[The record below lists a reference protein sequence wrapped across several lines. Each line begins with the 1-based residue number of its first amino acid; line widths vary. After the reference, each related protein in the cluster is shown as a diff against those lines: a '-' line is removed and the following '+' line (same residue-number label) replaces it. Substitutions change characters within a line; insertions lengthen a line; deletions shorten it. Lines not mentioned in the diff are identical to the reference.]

1 MKRSIIKEAFEYLR
15 SVGEAHMQQDVAN
28 KMGISKTNISRAFN
42 GDDKYLTKS
51 FLLRFNEAYNNIF
64 NYDWLLTGEGEML
77 NKSDSESSVLSPDPV
92 LPIRDEQDVSLEPLQ
107 APFPR
112 SHYQPIY
119 DIRVCAGQGIGFD
132 GNENKIVKWVAIP
145 DFRGC
150 QGMIVYGDSM
160 YDKYKSGDVIFFRQI
175 FNRNHIENGQPYIV
189 ITRED
194 RLLKLLY
201 DDGDPDYITL
211 VSYNVCTNPDGRRTY
226 PDMKVPKEDIL
237 FLYKVMGRLE
247 RTQI

>member
-1 MKRSIIKEAFEYLR
+1 MNDLKERLLYFIDYKKITVQSFERTVGLSNA
-15 SVGEAHMQQDVAN
+15 SVA
-28 KMGISKTNISRAFN
+28 KMGNNTRRSTIDKISNMFPELNTN
-42 GDDKYLTKS
+42 
-51 FLLRFNEAYNNIF
+51 
-64 NYDWLLTGEGEML
+64 WLLTGEGEML
-77 NKSDSESSVLSPDPV
+77 NRSTSESSVLPLDPI
-92 LPIRDEQDVSLEPLQ
+92 LPTSDEQDVSLEPLQ
-107 APFPR
+107 VPFPR

-175 FNRNHIENGQPYIV
+175 FNRNYIENGQPYIV

>member
-1 MKRSIIKEAFEYLR
+1 MKTTGEIINSILEEEKTKAATFAK
-15 SVGEAHMQQDVAN
+15 SVGLVPTQIYDLQ
-28 KMGISKTNISRAFN
+28 KGKTKKISDEIADKIISVYP
-42 GDDKYLTKS
+42 KYN
-51 FLLRFNEAYNNIF
+51 RV
-64 NYDWLLTGEGEML
+64 WLLTGEGEML
-77 NKSDSESSVLSPDPV
+77 NLGASESNILPTDPI
-92 LPIRDEQDVSLEPLQ
+92 LPTNDEQDILLEHLE

-175 FNRNHIENGQPYIV
+175 FNRNYIENGQPYIV

-201 DDGDPDYITL
+201 DDGDPEYITL

>member
-1 MKRSIIKEAFEYLR
+1 MKTTGEIINSILEEEKTKAATFAK
-15 SVGEAHMQQDVAN
+15 SVGLVPTQIYDLQ
-28 KMGISKTNISRAFN
+28 KGKTKKISDEIADKIISVYP
-42 GDDKYLTKS
+42 KYN
-51 FLLRFNEAYNNIF
+51 RV
-64 NYDWLLTGEGEML
+64 WLLTGEGEML
-77 NKSDSESSVLSPDPV
+77 NLGASESNILPTDPI
-92 LPIRDEQDVSLEPLQ
+92 LPTNDEQDILLEHLE